1 MKWFGGFGQSW
12 WIAPMERSRLVVL
25 WYHGVG
31 GPRRYAVP
39 QMVSHRKR
47 TGGCLPTTELS
58 VLGSVDWF
66 LLGLIGITVSRIH
79 RLYELFGDLSGLY
92 RICCINSSNE
102 HPRGFN
108 PRGLDF
114 YNFLSEVFRGLKCWL
129 IEDHVLHKDITPIA
143 TSPSQI
149 THGHQ
154 SNCLFLLYVYLKANC
169 NVLSDEYWGGF

>member
-1 MKWFGGFGQSW
+1 MVWRVRPKLMNRANGTQSSG
-12 WIAPMERSRLVVL
+12 RSVISR
-25 WYHGVG
+25 GR

-39 QMVSHRKR
+39 QMVPHRKR

-58 VLGSVDWF
+58 VLGWADWF

-129 IEDHVLHKDITPIA
+129 IEDHALNKDITPIS

-154 SNCLFLLYVYLKANC
+154 SSCLFLLYVYLKANC
-169 NVLSDEYWGGF
+169 NVLSNEYWGGF

>member
-1 MKWFGGFGQSW
+1 
-12 WIAPMERSRLVVL
+12 MEGSAKVDESRQWNAVV
-25 WYHGVG
+25 WSFCDITGSG
-31 GPRRYAVP
+31 GPGDTLSLRWSLIERGPADVYL
-39 QMVSHRKR
+39 QLSYQ
-47 TGGCLPTTELS
+47 CLA
-58 VLGSVDWF
+58 

-114 YNFLSEVFRGLKCWL
+114 YNFLSEVFRGLECWL
-129 IEDHVLHKDITPIA
+129 IEDHVLHKDITPIS